1 MPILPKP
8 AGHIDWVPD
17 ENPAK
22 ALEPVPAK
30 KALGFVADERPSPL
44 HHNWIWARIGNWQKY
59 FESATDNLI
68 ATNLHFNA
76 VVGTTPGCTH
86 ATLAL
91 AIAAAAAGWKI
102 LVVESANIAARV
114 VINKADI
121 EILFKPGVVY
131 TKTGDTV
138 CFEYSTARVKV
149 RGGRFLGYTV
159 AGNIVHRFLAGADYC
174 HVLESI
180 FAVGTD
186 TDIDDAAV
194 AAGKKPVVAN
204 TIVEV

>member
-1 MPILPKP
+1 MAGPKP

-22 ALEPVPAK
+22 AQEPTAPK
-30 KALGFVADERPSPL
+30 KALGFIADERPSPL
-44 HHNWIWARIGNWQKY
+44 HHNWLWARIHNWLVY
-59 FESATDNLI
+59 LEDITDENT
-68 ATNLHFNA
+68 AAMKEFDA

-86 ATLAL
+86 ATLAA

-102 LVVESANIAARV
+102 LVTESANIAARV

-149 RGGRFLGYTV
+149 RGGRFVGYTV
-159 AGNIVHRFLAGADYC
+159 GGDIVHRYLLGADYC
-174 HVLESI
+174 HLLESV

-186 TDIDDAAV
+186 TDYDDAAV